1 MAFVNA
7 YLTEEEKTK
16 FNEAQIPDPR
26 WNLPKYCLEP
36 WTWTVDKERGIA
48 LINCGIENR
57 DEHNIETFILIDTQI
72 GKNEI
77 LSFKLKTANMGSDA
91 LAKKYGVNM
100 VLIWHLISINGLEN
114 SDIVSSVEEF
124 VDLLSEALTAY
135 GSSGKP
141 GFIPNVKALIEID
154 KRGRINEC

>member
-7 YLTEEEKTK
+7 YLTEEEKAK
-16 FNEAQIPDPR
+16 FNEAKIPDPR
-26 WNLPKYCLEP
+26 WNSPKYYLEP
-36 WTWTVDKERGIA
+36 WKWTVDKERGIA

-72 GKNEI
+72 EKKEI
-77 LSFKLKTANMGSDA
+77 LSFKLKTANMGNDA
-91 LAKKYGVNM
+91 LTKKYGVNM

-124 VDLLSEALTAY
+124 VDLLSEALTVY
-135 GSSGKP
+135 GSSGNP

-154 KRGRINEC
+154 KRGKNEC